1 MMTHREE
8 GRKVTRNMVAAW
20 ILVVF
25 WMGLIF
31 CFSNQPADQSDELS
45 SCIAKLTIG
54 SLGFNVDIGYLD
66 FYVRKS
72 AHFCIYLI
80 LAVLTLVALKQ
91 SNVSKAEVKVFI
103 ICVLYACSDEVHQL
117 FILGRSGQVRDVF
130 IDSTGVALGLLLY
143 ILLHELMMRRKARMA
158 KKTELS
164 EWPSNK
170 GD

>member
-1 MMTHREE
+1 MIVHQEDR
-8 GRKVTRNMVAAW
+8 RKVNRNMVASW
-20 ILVVF
+20 ILVIF

-31 CFSNQPADQSDELS
+31 CFSNQPASQSDALS

-66 FYVRKS
+66 YFIRKS

-80 LAVLTLVALKQ
+80 LAVLILFALKQ
-91 SNVSKAEVKVFI
+91 SNVSKAEAKAFI

-130 IDSTGVALGLLLY
+130 IDSTGAALGLLLCVQ
-143 ILLHELMMRRKARMA
+143 LLKLIMKRKARMA
-158 KKTELS
+158 KKT
-164 EWPSNK
+164 
-170 GD
+170 